1 MKKFEEGNPQE
12 WINLLKDL
20 EEIWKQN
27 SIEGGTD
34 RVSTV
39 RALARGE
46 SLTAFESALQD
57 SWMNEAGKEEEI
69 TIEHVKIA
77 LEAVTITVF
86 PHRALEIQKL
96 YPFCPGTP
104 ALFGRLT

>member
-1 MKKFEEGNPQE
+1 M
-12 WINLLKDL
+12 LKDL

-34 RVSTV
+34 IVSMV
-39 RALARGE
+39 RALVQGK

-57 SWMNEAGKEEEI
+57 SRMNEAGEEEEI

-77 LEAVTITVF
+77 LEAVTSNDCIS
-86 PHRALEIQKL
+86 AS
-96 YPFCPGTP
+96 C
-104 ALFGRLT
+104 A